1 MRALACVLLALLS
14 VNAVVSKS
22 KAEWKQRSIYQVLTD
37 RIGTSDGSTPGC
49 TLSQYCGGTWK
60 GIQNQLDYI
69 AGMGFDAI
77 WISPIVK
84 NTEGS
89 YHGYHLTDLDSLN
102 SH

>member
-1 MRALACVLLALLS
+1 MKALLCIIVTLLS
-14 VNAVVSKS
+14 LSTITAYSK
-22 KAEWKQRSIYQVLTD
+22 EQWIERSIYQVLTD
-37 RIGTSDGSTPGC
+37 RIGTSDGSSPGC
-49 TLSQYCGGTWK
+49 TLNQYCGGTWK

>member
-1 MRALACVLLALLS
+1 MRTLLCICIALLS
-14 VNAVVSKS
+14 ITAIASKT
-22 KAEWKQRSIYQVLTD
+22 KAEWKQRSIYQILTD
-37 RIGTSDGSTPGC
+37 RFATSDGSSPSC
-49 TLSQYCGGTWK
+49 TLSKYCGGTWK
-60 GIQNQLDYI
+60 GIQNKLDYI